1 MRLEPPQVEG
11 VARKMQMENE
21 HCMLL
26 ALPCGHDHMDVLKQ
40 STNLTNGF
48 ITYLQQKQAAG
59 IVNVAA
65 PGTTQP
71 PAYVVH
77 IFPSCDFV
85 NENLRRIA
93 PSLLERVADIAHL
106 LIVITTV

>member
-1 MRLEPPQVEG
+1 MIFF
-11 VARKMQMENE
+11 
-21 HCMLL
+21 LL
-26 ALPCGHDHMDVLKQ
+26 Q
-40 STNLTNGF
+40 
-48 ITYLQQKQAAG
+48 
-59 IVNVAA
+59 
-65 PGTTQP
+65 